1 MESLQFSIHK
11 FSFQKTVVIAGGTND
26 VLLDDT
32 TILYLPFL
40 LLLAHVI
47 THLDGQFHKILIFK
61 GIPLPGNARSQE
73 LAGILKAQHMIDM
86 FKLGAEWSDENPKED
101 IAELKKTI
109 KALKE
114 RLQFE
119 MENKHKHFDNYLD
132 R

>member
-1 MESLQFSIHK
+1 MIREELMVQAAK
-11 FSFQKTVVIAGGTND
+11 
-26 VLLDDT
+26 
-32 TILYLPFL
+32 
-40 LLLAHVI
+40 
-47 THLDGQFHKILIFK
+47 K
-61 GIPLPGNARSQE
+61 GIERISSHTTLYKGTIDEIEVYEPDD
-73 LAGILKAQHMIDM
+73 MIDM